1 MYADKVMVKEFFYK
15 KLENNN
21 PRLIQC
27 KKCNRKFKSEDPVVS
42 KVTGKL
48 IARYHRSCAKTLN
61 II

>member
-1 MYADKVMVKEFFYK
+1 MVKEFFYK
-15 KLENNN
+15 ILENDN
-21 PRLIQC
+21 PRLTNC
-27 KKCNRKFKSEDPVVS
+27 KKCNVKFKADDPVVS

>member
-1 MYADKVMVKEFFYK
+1 MVKEFFYK